1 MQSEFACHIGLRGKF
16 FCRACWVKGHDAVGE
31 KGKEPSEVVNEDSGS
46 EASNGSGGAT
56 ASEAGSEASEL
67 EPEGSLG
74 QKTKGRRKKVKET
87 LSNLVRRAKDF
98 VKVCTFLYD
107 VVFTETAAD
116 RQASPKSRDS
126 GDTGCNV

>member
-46 EASNGSGGAT
+46 EASKGSEGVT

-67 EPEGSLG
+67 EVEGSLA
-74 QKTKGRRKKVKET
+74 QKTNGRRKKVKET
-87 LSNLVRRAKDF
+87 LGNLVRWVKDF
-98 VKVCTFLYD
+98 VKVCAFLCE
-107 VVFTETAAD
+107 VALTEGAAD
-116 RQASPKSRDS
+116 WQASPESRDS
-126 GDTGCNV
+126 GHTGCNV